1 MEESILWQI
10 ILQVVLII
18 SNAIFACAEIAVISV
33 NGAKLDQLT
42 AQGDARAGRL
52 KKLTD
57 NPATFLA
64 TIQVAITLSGF
75 LASAFAADN
84 FSSRLVAVFVA
95 LGVPLPEK
103 TLGTISV
110 VIITLIL
117 SYITLIFG
125 ELVPKRV
132 AMKKA
137 EQLALAMSAMISFI
151 AKLCAPLVWLLT
163 VSTNGVTK
171 RSARRTS
178 ASWSTRAAAA
188 AR

>member
-95 LGVPLPEK
+95 LGVPAPREDARHY
-103 TLGTISV
+103 LG
-110 VIITLIL
+110 
-117 SYITLIFG
+117 
-125 ELVPKRV
+125 RHNH
-132 AMKKA
+132 AH
-137 EQLALAMSAMISFI
+137 SFLHH
-151 AKLCAPLVWLLT
+151 AHL
-163 VSTNGVTK
+163 
-171 RSARRTS
+171 RRAR
-178 ASWSTRAAAA
+178 A
-188 AR
+188 